1 MKPYVSVLILYFVFC
16 VTTVYSVKVASDI
29 IISNNKDCEKFK
41 CIPKCCNATDALMV
55 NETRACVPY
64 TGIFDFNYTV
74 YNDDLYEIG
83 KSLQDIYHLKPGMF
97 TNDTFMGNAF
107 DFKPFGLKY
116 YLTEDSIVYLEN
128 PNAFKRWTSLD
139 TNHFCVDYVQYVR
152 NGNISDPNIRFY
164 IVLDPEYMPE
174 SNAFFTTALLI
185 SCVFLALTLIVYSLL
200 PSLRNL
206 AGKVLMAYVGSLLGA
221 FLLLSVIQIGEH
233 SVMTCIGLTFSTY
246 FFFLSSFCW
255 MNVMSIDIWW
265 TFRGYA
271 KARAIHRRGENFKFC
286 MYCIYGWG
294 LPLLMTIACAV
305 LNETDVSHLPWLIT
319 PKIPRSGCF
328 LEGGEKLLYLY
339 VPMLILIASNWI
351 FFLMTTFNIW
361 RLSRGNAVLNSA
373 AAGMPSAHR
382 FQRHRFSVYL
392 KLSVIMG
399 INWILEVVSFL
410 KPQLQV
416 WYITDAYNLLIGLA
430 IFIIFVCKAKVN
442 NQLRRILSDRWSFKR
457 QTSGALSRN
466 QNSSITMDSNL
477 STEDTKV
484 NNNPQSNWKQNH
496 SNY

>member
-1 MKPYVSVLILYFVFC
+1 MGLSVFVQILSFVFC
-16 VTTVYSVKVASDI
+16 VTIIYSIEGSSDVI
-29 IISNNKDCEKFK
+29 VRNNKDCEKFK
-41 CIPKCCNATDALMV
+41 CIPKCCNATDYLLV
-55 NETRACVPY
+55 NVTRACVPY
-64 TGIFDFNYTV
+64 TGTFDFHNVTV
-74 YNDDLYEIG
+74 YNDDIYEIG
-83 KSLQDIYHLKPGMF
+83 KSLRDIYHLTPGMF
-97 TNDTFMGNAF
+97 TNSTFMENAL
-107 DFKPFGLKY
+107 DFKPSGLNT
-116 YLTEDSIVYLEN
+116 YLTVDGIVYLEI
-128 PNAFKRWTSLD
+128 PNSFRRWIALD
-139 TNHFCVDYVQYVR
+139 TKHFCVEYVQYVR
-152 NGNISDPNIRFY
+152 KENISDISTRFF

-221 FLLLSVIQIGEH
+221 FLLLSIIQIEDH
-233 SVMTCIGLTFSTY
+233 TVASCIGLTFSTY

-271 KARAIHRRGENFKFC
+271 KARPIHRRGENFKFC
-286 MYCIYGWG
+286 MYSIYGWG
-294 LPLLMTIACAV
+294 LPLLMTIACAI
-305 LNETDVSHLPWLIT
+305 LNEIDVSGLPWLIT

-339 VPMLILIASNWI
+339 VPMLLLITSNWV

-399 INWILEVVSFL
+399 INWILEVVSSL
-410 KPQLQV
+410 KPQLQF
-416 WYITDAYNLLIGLA
+416 WYITDAYNLMIGLA

-442 NQLRRILSDRWSFKR
+442 NQLRRMISDRWSSKG
-457 QTSGALSRN
+457 TASGALSRN
-466 QNSSITMDSNL
+466 QNSSITMDSTL
-477 STEDTKV
+477 SADDTKV
-484 NNNPQSNWKQNH
+484 SFNPQRSWK
-496 SNY
+496 